1 MYKRAFCM
9 AIRRFFMEQ
18 VYVKK
23 TMYINSNYIKK
34 ALKILD
40 AKTEKEAVNKA
51 LEIIVEED
59 EIIKAHKEIGG
70 TNSIE
75 QVYK

>member
-1 MYKRAFCM
+1 M

-23 TMYINSNYIKK
+23 TMYINSSYIKK

-40 AKTEKEAVNKA
+40 VKTEKEAVNKA

>member
-1 MYKRAFCM
+1 
-9 AIRRFFMEQ
+9 MEQ
-18 VYVKK
+18 AYVKK

-40 AKTEKEAVNKA
+40 VKTEKEAVNKA

-70 TNSIE
+70 SNSIE